1 MSFFQDIFTKRFFW
15 KEEFYI
21 SSFLFQEDQDS
32 GLNFN
37 NRGFHFPRW
46 YNHKMPNCHL
56 LSFKGPI
63 QPQNA
68 KELYPASYKG
78 LGLSLASK
86 ELVTNVMKYML
97 SFTVIA

>member
-1 MSFFQDIFTKRFFW
+1 
-15 KEEFYI
+15 
-21 SSFLFQEDQDS
+21 
-32 GLNFN
+32 
-37 NRGFHFPRW
+37 
-46 YNHKMPNCHL
+46 MPNCHL

-78 LGLSLASK
+78 LGLSLVSK

>member
-1 MSFFQDIFTKRFFW
+1 
-15 KEEFYI
+15 
-21 SSFLFQEDQDS
+21 
-32 GLNFN
+32 
-37 NRGFHFPRW
+37 
-46 YNHKMPNCHL
+46 MPNCHL

-97 SFTVIA
+97 SFTVMLLHRFITETNDCDDNLIDLFYCARDVR